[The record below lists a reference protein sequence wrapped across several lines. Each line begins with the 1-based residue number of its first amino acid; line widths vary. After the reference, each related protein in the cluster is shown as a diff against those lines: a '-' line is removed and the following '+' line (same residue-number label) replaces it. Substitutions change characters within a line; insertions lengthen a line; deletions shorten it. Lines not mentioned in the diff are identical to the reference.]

1 MVNEKILS
9 NGVRIPQIGYGT
21 SIVFTYK
28 YKNNYNNIDIAKYWT
43 KNFLK
48 NKKQFKMDTAIN
60 KILSKAN
67 SLGCRMFDT
76 SRAYAGSEYSIGKM
90 LNKNDRSKFFIITKL
105 CNSDQR
111 IGNVEAALKK
121 SLSEL
126 QTDYV
131 DLYLIHWP
139 QTGTWIKCWKQLE
152 TMYKRGLCRA
162 IGVCNCNIHH
172 LEELKSVAEIM
183 PMVNQ
188 FECHPLFAQ
197 DKLRKYCKDNDIQVM
212 AYTPTARMDERLS
225 KTVLTNI
232 AEKYHKSMAQIILKW
247 HIQIG
252 NIPIVN
258 TSSIDHLK
266 DNIDIFD
273 FALTNE
279 EVDSITKININSRL
293 RYDPDNCDFSK
304 L

>member
-9 NGVRIPQIGYGT
+9 NGVKIPEIGYGT
-21 SIVFTYK
+21 SIVLTYK
-28 YKNNYNNIDIAKYWT
+28 YKNNFNKIDVVKYWI

-48 NKKQFKMDTAIN
+48 NKEQFKMDKAIN
-60 KILSKAN
+60 KILFEAN
-67 SLGCRMFDT
+67 FCGCSMFDT

-111 IGNVEAALKK
+111 TGNVEKALKK

-139 QTGTWIKCWKQLE
+139 QTGTWIKCWKQME
-152 TMYKRGLCRA
+152 AMYKDGLCRA

-172 LEELKSVAEIM
+172 IEELKSFAEIM

-188 FECHPLFAQ
+188 FECHPLFTQ
-197 DKLRKYCKDNDIQVM
+197 DKLRNYCKDNDIQVM

-232 AEKYHKSMAQIILKW
+232 AEKYHKSIAQVILKW

-266 DNIDIFD
+266 DNINIFD
-273 FALTNE
+273 FELTNE